1 MRAGTSATVLGCV
14 KRWVLAM
21 LARKNGL
28 RGALLSLRAF
38 DPPSTP
44 LPSESAIQAVKRAA
58 RALA

>member
-1 MRAGTSATVLGCV
+1 
-14 KRWVLAM
+14 M

>member
-1 MRAGTSATVLGCV
+1 MPAGTSATVLGRV

-21 LARKNGL
+21 LARKDGL
-28 RGALLSLRAF
+28 RVALLPLSAF
-38 DPPSTP
+38 DPPSAP